1 MSSSH
6 NLLCLKITQRGLKEL
21 LLWATQDYNGE
32 IIIYI
37 GKVTPKHLIYLL
49 LRVINLTE
57 VTFTLPYDIFQ

>member
-1 MSSSH
+1 MG
-6 NLLCLKITQRGLKEL
+6 NTRLQWG
-21 LLWATQDYNGE
+21 N
-32 IIIYI
+32 IYI